1 MLLKLWMQLFLQSVM
16 KIIET
21 EDGVVL
27 EIFVKPRAKDFRIVA
42 EGDEIVVFCE
52 GEPIKG
58 KVNKEIVRELSRLL
72 HRKVELLSGFT
83 SKQKRLLIR
92 DAEKSEIERVLLEQT
107 G

>member
-1 MLLKLWMQLFLQSVM
+1 M
-16 KIIET
+16 KIAET

-27 EIFVKPRAKDFRIVA
+27 EVFVRPRAKNFRIVA
-42 EGDEIVVFCE
+42 DGDEIVIFCE
-52 GEPIKG
+52 EEPIKG
-58 KVNKEIVRELSRLL
+58 KVNKEIVRELSKLL

-92 DAEKSEIERVLLEQT
+92 DAGKSEIERVLLEQA